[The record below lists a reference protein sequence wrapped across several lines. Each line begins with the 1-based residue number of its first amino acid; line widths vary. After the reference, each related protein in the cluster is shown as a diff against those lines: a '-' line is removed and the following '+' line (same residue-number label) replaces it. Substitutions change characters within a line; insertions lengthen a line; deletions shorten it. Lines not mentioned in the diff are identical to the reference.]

1 MIEAKIHL
9 SPNEMELV
17 TNAEWIL
24 TKNGIMEKARWL
36 LEDLQLQMKTYLAN
50 NAGLGD
56 TTVYGSPKI
65 SRGENYQ
72 GLPYLVLDYPR
83 VFNKSNILAIRTM
96 FWWGKF
102 FSTTLHL
109 AGHYKELSERKIV
122 SGVDILKH
130 HNFYLCTNEVEWE
143 HHFETSNY
151 VPVIDLTQDEF
162 MKMTRGKPFIKI
174 AKKLALHQ
182 WNDAGEV
189 LFNNFRLL
197 ADLMTVNFPGDEK
210 VL

>member
-9 SPNEMELV
+9 SPNEMEMV

-24 TKNGIMEKARWL
+24 TKNGIMQKARWL
-36 LEDLQLQMKTYLAN
+36 LEALQNQMAGYLKEQEGTK
-50 NAGLGD
+50 GLEI
-56 TTVYGSPKI
+56 YGTPKI

-72 GLPYLVLDYPR
+72 GLPYLMLDYPR
-83 VFNKSNILAIRTM
+83 VFNKSHVMAIRTM
-96 FWWGKF
+96 FWWGQF

-109 AGHYKELSERKIV
+109 AGHYKELSEQKIFSRIDV
-122 SGVDILKH
+122 LKH
-130 HNFYLCTNEVEWE
+130 HNFYLCSNDDEWQ

-151 VPVIDLTQDEF
+151 VPVIDLSQDEF
-162 MKMTRGKPFIKI
+162 IKIAEGKSFIKI

-182 WNDAGEV
+182 WNDASDV
-189 LFNNFRLL
+189 LFNNFSLL
-197 ADLMTVNFPGDEK
+197 AGLMMFNFPGDEK